1 MLVGLSVFEL
11 HLPYSQSLKEKRK
24 VVKGMVDRL
33 HERYRV
39 SVIESDFHDL
49 HQRAQIAVAYL
60 SSTERELHR
69 MAEELRRIADEEGE
83 AVVSDWDDQVL
94 ETMD

>member
-1 MLVGLSVFEL
+1 MLVGLTVFEL
-11 HLPYSQSLKEKRK
+11 HLPYAHSLKDKRK

-33 HERYRV
+33 HDRYRV

-60 SSTERELHR
+60 SSNERELHR
-69 MAEELRRIADEEGE
+69 MAEELRKIADDAGE
-83 AVVSDWDDQVL
+83 AVVSDWDDHVL
-94 ETMD
+94 EALD

>member
-11 HLPYSQSLKEKRK
+11 HLPYAQSLKEKRK

-33 HERYRV
+33 HDRYRV

-60 SSTERELHR
+60 SSTERELRR
-69 MAEELRRIADEEGE
+69 MADELRKIADEEGE
-83 AVVSDWDDQVL
+83 AVVSGWDDQIL
-94 ETMD
+94 ETME

>member
-33 HERYRV
+33 HDRYRV

-60 SSTERELHR
+60 SSNERELHR
-69 MAEELRRIADEEGE
+69 MSEELRKIADEEGE
-83 AVVSDWDDQVL
+83 AVVSDWDDHVL
-94 ETMD
+94 EAMD

>member
-1 MLVGLSVFEL
+1 
-11 HLPYSQSLKEKRK
+11 
-24 VVKGMVDRL
+24 MVDRL
-33 HERYRV
+33 HDRYRV

-60 SSTERELHR
+60 SSNERELHR

-83 AVVSDWDDQVL
+83 AVVSDWDDHVL
-94 ETMD
+94 EALD

>member
-1 MLVGLSVFEL
+1 MLVGLTVIEL
-11 HLPYSQSLKEKRK
+11 HLPYAQSLKDKRK

-33 HERYRV
+33 HDRYRV

-60 SSTERELHR
+60 SSTEGELHR
-69 MAEELRRIADEEGE
+69 MAEELRRIADDEGE

-94 ETMD
+94 EAME

>member
-11 HLPYSQSLKEKRK
+11 HLPYAQSLKEKRK
-24 VVKGMVDRL
+24 VVKGLIDRL

-60 SSTERELHR
+60 SSRESELHK
-69 MAEELRRIADEEGE
+69 MAEELRRVADEAGE

-94 ETMD
+94 ETLD